1 MSAGDSD
8 IKLKFK
14 PDSLEEW
21 RKWTV
26 ECLSFS
32 KELLRAVHCEDMN
45 VSETVYQELN
55 KICVNA
61 FIFRNFLDE
70 LIEVVE
76 LNENGELELLE
87 EEIANIWKC
96 LLALSESKKLLKD
109 ASLSLE
115 VH

>member
-1 MSAGDSD
+1 MSAGDSN

-14 PDSLEEW
+14 PDALDEW
-21 RKWTV
+21 RRWAV
-26 ECLSFS
+26 ECLDFS
-32 KELLRAVHCEDMN
+32 KELTKTANCEELN
-45 VSETVYQELN
+45 ISEDTYQELN
-55 KICVNA
+55 KMCVNS

-70 LIEVVE
+70 LIGVVE
-76 LNENGELELLE
+76 VNEFGELELLE

-96 LLALSESKKLLKD
+96 LLALSESKKLLKK